1 MVTKKNSRNPWAW
14 IPTLY
19 FAEGLPNVIV
29 TALSVVMYMQLGLTD
44 AEVGLYTGWLALPWV
59 IKPLWSPFIDLLKT
73 KRWWVLTMQALLGA
87 ALAGIAFSLPTAF
100 CFQATMCFFFLI
112 AFCSATHD
120 ISADGFYMIELDE
133 HNQTKFVGLRN
144 TFYRLAII
152 FVNGFL
158 VMLAGVLQVMFRN
171 QIRFSWAL
179 IFYGLAGIFI
189 GLWLYHSRLMP
200 TPKEDVQTERTVGEV
215 THELKNMFRTFF
227 TKFGVRE
234 TVIVMLFLLFYR
246 FPEALLNTMT
256 KTFILR
262 PNSQGGLGM
271 SPQEYGLANG
281 TVGLI
286 GLLLGG
292 IIGGIL
298 VSRDGMKKWLWPMVC
313 AITLPDAVYI
323 YLSYS
328 LNSDIVMVSSCLFVE
343 QFGYG
348 LGFTVLTL
356 YMLFYSQGKFKTSH
370 YSICTGISYLG
381 LMLPGMV
388 SGYLKDILGYRHFF
402 IVVMACCVI
411 TFLVTDYLKIDPNF
425 GKKEKEE
432 EDEGEMLDEEV
443 TNEEDILEKE
453 ITEEDDIWEE
463 EITEEEYLE
472 NEDSS
477 EKQDLQNE
485 NEKGNRK

>member
-1 MVTKKNSRNPWAW
+1 MKTKTSPWAW
-14 IPTLY
+14 VPTLY
-19 FAEGLPNVIV
+19 FAEGLPNAIV
-29 TALSVVMYMQLGLTD
+29 TGLSVVMYMQMGLTD
-44 AEVGLYTGWLALPWV
+44 TEVGLFTGWLALPWV

-73 KRWWVLTMQALLGA
+73 KRWWVLAMQMLIGS
-87 ALAGIAFSLPTAF
+87 ALAGIAFSIPTAF
-100 CFQATMCFFFLI
+100 WFQATMCLFFII

-120 ISADGFYMIELDE
+120 VAADGFYMIELDN
-133 HNQTKFVGLRN
+133 HNQAKYVGLRN

-152 FVNGFL
+152 FVNGIL
-158 VMLAGVLQVMFRN
+158 VSLAGVLQVMFRN

-179 IFYGLAGIFI
+179 IFYGLAGLFL
-189 GLWLYHSRLMP
+189 GMWLLHYRTMP
-200 TPKEDVQTERTVGEV
+200 KPAEDTHTQRSMTEVANEIKT
-215 THELKNMFRTFF
+215 MFTTFF
-227 TKFGVRE
+227 SKFKASE
-234 TVIVMLFLLFYR
+234 TLCVMLFLLLYR

-262 PNSQGGLGM
+262 PNSQGGLGL

-292 IIGGIL
+292 ILGGYL

-313 AITLPDAVYI
+313 AITLPDVVYI

-328 LNSDIVMVSSCLFVE
+328 LNSDLFVVSSCLFVE

-381 LMLPGMV
+381 LMLPGML
-388 SGYLKDILGYRHFF
+388 SGYMKDMLGYRTFF
-402 IVVMACCVI
+402 IIVMLCCTI
-411 TFLVTDYLKIDPNF
+411 TFLVTAFLKIDPDF
-425 GKKEKEE
+425 GKETPEE
-432 EDEGEMLDEEV
+432 E
-443 TNEEDILEKE
+443 
-453 ITEEDDIWEE
+453 
-463 EITEEEYLE
+463 
-472 NEDSS
+472 
-477 EKQDLQNE
+477 
-485 NEKGNRK
+485 